1 MRAIRFSETRELAD
15 GRIFLKDSVHLLN
28 DASAWHHVKRGFAE
42 FCGDAVTQ
50 PEADAI
56 VAPQLDPPA
65 EEEEDGDTV
74 ESPEDD
80 VGGQDG
86 DSPGERPILDIVPSD
101 DPAPTRRSTR
111 RNSRGQ

>member
-15 GRIFLKDSVHLLN
+15 GRVFLKGSVHLLN

-50 PEADAI
+50 PADAI
-56 VAPQLDPPA
+56 VPTLDPPA
-65 EEEEDGDTV
+65 EGGEDGDSV
-74 ESPEDD
+74 EGSEND

-86 DSPGERPILDIVPSD
+86 DSPGERSVPD
-101 DPAPTRRSTR
+101 NVPPNDPAPTRRSPR
-111 RNSRGQ
+111 RNSRSQ